1 MLPILDRLEQ
11 EGLCTVLRILP
22 YIPEDRPFNAY
33 EHGEILYKDSDHMSS
48 KGSIKLFQ
56 HLKPQ
61 LKEALKKNPRHHQ
74 VYKSH
79 SREHVC
85 RSSGGET
92 FK

>member
-1 MLPILDRLEQ
+1 
-11 EGLCTVLRILP
+11 
-22 YIPEDRPFNAY
+22 
-33 EHGEILYKDSDHMSS
+33 MSS